1 MASLP
6 SKVAC
11 RTVHEVTTLERPQLT
26 LLFPPRPHVG
36 MESTEFGFETPVGG
50 SGQAKDV
57 GSAALALV
65 VNRFING
72 ESILVDGGTLLV
84 HPSKY

>member
-1 MASLP
+1 M
-6 SKVAC
+6 
-11 RTVHEVTTLERPQLT
+11 
-26 LLFPPRPHVG
+26 PRAG
-36 MESTEFGFETPVGG
+36 MSSDEFGFKTPVGG
-50 SGQAKDV
+50 SGSAKDF
-57 GSAALALV
+57 GSTALNLV